1 MNEKIKR
8 VLKNNF
14 SKETLEKMDLII
26 GMVIV
31 TKEQIKKIIKRE
43 PKIKKEIIDGKL
55 VTVIDVKYKSVA

>member
-26 GMVIV
+26 GVVIV